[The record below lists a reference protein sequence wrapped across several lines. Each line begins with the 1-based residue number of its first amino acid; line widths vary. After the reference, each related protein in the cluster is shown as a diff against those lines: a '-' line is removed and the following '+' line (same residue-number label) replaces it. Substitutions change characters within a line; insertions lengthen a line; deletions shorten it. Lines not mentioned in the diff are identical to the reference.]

1 MAILDEIFCNV
12 CFLQVQAM
20 NEIFHFINS
29 CKKQNLPSHLI
40 FTKIFEFFNLT
51 KLVDTKFQNY

>member
-29 CKKQNLPSHLI
+29 CKKQ
-40 FTKIFEFFNLT
+40 
-51 KLVDTKFQNY
+51 KLC